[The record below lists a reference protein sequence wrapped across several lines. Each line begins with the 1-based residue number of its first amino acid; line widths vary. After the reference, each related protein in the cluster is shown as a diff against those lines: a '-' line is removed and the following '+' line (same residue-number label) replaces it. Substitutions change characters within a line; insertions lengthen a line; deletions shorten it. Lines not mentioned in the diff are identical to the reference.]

1 MLSQRIAH
9 SMSTLIETPVRPN
22 IVVMTLGGEVMHT
35 AYGTNCTAIIGHDA
49 VILVDPLIAPVH
61 ARLIEQAVRAR
72 TSAPVRFVVL
82 THHHTDHALGS
93 SWFARQGAL
102 VLAHRVCAERM
113 AAEHPGLIAS
123 RRAQPELRELF
134 ADAEPT
140 HPSVTFDEGLTVR
153 VDDFEVEVWHPGWV
167 HTPGD
172 AFLYVPAERVA
183 ICGDLL
189 FNGYHYNYEDA
200 SPTGVR
206 KGLEALR
213 ALDAEVFVPGHGP
226 AAGVDA
232 IERQADYHD
241 AVETIVRETRDSD
254 EAAVIEAIRA
264 RFPEYRLGIILRT
277 AVRLFRESGAR
288 VDSG

>member
-1 MLSQRIAH
+1 
-9 SMSTLIETPVRPN
+9 MSTLTETPVRPN
-22 IVVMTLGGEVMHT
+22 IVVMTLGGEVIHT
-35 AYGTNCTAIIGHDA
+35 AYGTNCTAILGRDA
-49 VILVDPLIAPVH
+49 VILVDPLIAPAP

-93 SWFARQGAL
+93 SWFARQGAA
-102 VLAHRVCAERM
+102 VIAHRACAERM
-113 AAEHPGLIAS
+113 AAEHPGLIAE
-123 RRAQPELRELF
+123 RRAKPELRELF

-140 HPSVTFDEGLTVR
+140 RPSVTFDESLTLR
-153 VDDFEVEVWHPGWV
+153 VDDLEVEVWHPGWV

-226 AAGVDA
+226 AAGAEA
-232 IERQADYHD
+232 ISRQADYHD
-241 AVETIVRETRDSD
+241 TVEQIVRETRDAVD
-254 EAAVIEAIRA
+254 EGAVIEAIRA
-264 RFPEYRLGIILRT
+264 RFPDYRLGIILST
-277 AVRLFRESGAR
+277 AVRLFRQSSAR
-288 VDSG
+288 VDSR